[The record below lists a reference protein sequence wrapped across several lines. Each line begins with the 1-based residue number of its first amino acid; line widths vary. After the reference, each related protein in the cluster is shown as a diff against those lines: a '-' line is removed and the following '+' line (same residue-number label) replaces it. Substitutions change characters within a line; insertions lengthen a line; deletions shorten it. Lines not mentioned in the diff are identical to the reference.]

1 MPQVHV
7 GRIPQRPKRESTVGR
22 VFSLSNAQFL
32 MRASQSTCLTA
43 MMPIEPRYSDWLG
56 TKRDC
61 AVGYGS
67 CEGLLFNNQHSIDTD
82 DVTMDAEI
90 VNKPIWCCPGIC
102 PVQQPDNTMS
112 DMFAQRQSLSYRAG
126 PSSQPRSREDVA
138 ARYATSS

>member
-1 MPQVHV
+1 
-7 GRIPQRPKRESTVGR
+7 
-22 VFSLSNAQFL
+22 
-32 MRASQSTCLTA
+32 
-43 MMPIEPRYSDWLG
+43 MMAIEPRYSDWLG

-67 CEGLLFNNQHSIDTD
+67 REGSLFNNQHSIDTD

-112 DMFAQRQSLSYRAG
+112 DMFAQRQSSSYLLPCRTFI
-126 PSSQPRSREDVA
+126 A
-138 ARYATSS
+138 AEISGRCCRQIRIILVMWPKDDISVVCVGR